1 MHKTFRID
9 SASSSVTSLFG
20 KRDLEDASS
29 QLNVTEQ
36 RIEFEEKID
45 WDKIMR
51 RDPFNCALSLICQL
65 SAGAEKNNEEAN
77 RIYEFVL

>member
-1 MHKTFRID
+1 MHKTFRLD
-9 SASSSVTSLFG
+9 SASGSVTSIFG
-20 KRDLEDASS
+20 KRDLEDANR

-45 WDKIMR
+45 WDEILQ